1 MAFVEDPSDFIDPTD
16 FAVALRWTDEDMVEH
31 SLNGIIDHDV
41 QFFGDFQSASYE
53 GSTVT
58 VARADMPRH
67 NHGDELLDTDNAV
80 NYKLQNI
87 VKDDGVLRII
97 EITK

>member
-1 MAFVEDPSDFIDPTD
+1 MAFTEDPADFIDQTD
-16 FAVALRWTDEDMVEH
+16 FAVAMRWIDENTVEH
-31 SLNGIIDHDV
+31 FLNGIINHDV
-41 QFFGDFQSASYE
+41 QFYGDFQSASYQ

-58 VARADMPRH
+58 VARIDMPRH
-67 NHGDELLDTDNAV
+67 KHGDELLDIDNATT
-80 NYKLQNI
+80 YKLQNV

>member
-1 MAFVEDPSDFIDPTD
+1 MAFVEDPTDFIDQTD
-16 FAVALRWTDEDMVEH
+16 WALALKWTDEDMVEH
-31 SLNGIIDHDV
+31 LLNGIIDHDV
-41 QFFGDFQSASYE
+41 QFFGDMQSVSYE

-67 NHGDELLDTDNAV
+67 NHGDELLDIDSATT
-80 NYKLQNI
+80 YKLQNI
-87 VKDDGVLRII
+87 VKDDGVLRVI